1 MVEFDGG
8 AVDRFTVNII
18 SHNIFSQVDTDGHEK
33 TVIKEVVDHRVKG
46 KAVTKENVL
55 VVTRSG
61 TRRPKVT
68 TAGWEFLLEFNNGS
82 TDWIPLKDL
91 KNSNPIEIAE
101 YAIANQIA
109 DEPALVW
116 WVPHVLLKWNRI
128 INKVMGR
135 YWCNTHKFCVRV
147 PNSVQDVFRIDRD
160 TRTTFWTDA
169 IFKEMKEVI
178 VFLKLLMVL
187 HQRKYAMENVT
198 CLKDFKR
205 SDATWF
211 SMWRWHLLVRLS

>member
-61 TRRPKVT
+61 TCRTKVT

-116 WVPHVLLKWNRI
+116 WVPHVL
-128 INKVMGR
+128 
-135 YWCNTHKFCVRV
+135 
-147 PNSVQDVFRIDRD
+147 
-160 TRTTFWTDA
+160 
-169 IFKEMKEVI
+169 
-178 VFLKLLMVL
+178 
-187 HQRKYAMENVT
+187 
-198 CLKDFKR
+198 
-205 SDATWF
+205 
-211 SMWRWHLLVRLS
+211 